1 MAYRKLGTFVN
12 PIVEK
17 NTNGNY
23 SEVLGV
29 SINKEFMPS
38 VANII
43 GTDLT
48 KYNVV
53 RKNRFA
59 FNPMHVGR
67 DKKLPIA
74 IYHEDEPALV
84 SPAYNMFEITDENV
98 DKNYLML
105 VFKTKI
111 FDHLCWFYTDA
122 SVRGGLS
129 WNDFANIEINIP
141 SKDIQ
146 KNIVEKYKKIE
157 NRINNIQ
164 ELKNNLIDIA
174 LNSYNNMI
182 MKYSNENA
190 EIISI
195 GEYADLKSG
204 FAFKSDWWI
213 NEGVPTIKIGNIMN
227 NTINMKSCD
236 YVSEEHAKKAKDF
249 SVKKGDL
256 LIAMTGAT
264 TGKIGIISSINSN
277 CVVNQRVGKFFLGEN
292 PLEKLPFLFCVLNSN
307 EVSYQI
313 HPNGEKGSAQDNLS
327 PDDIKNIKIKIP
339 PRSVIKEFNS
349 SFTKFF
355 NLITII
361 EDETIILNE
370 ILENIVNT
378 I

>member
-29 SINKEFMPS
+29 SIDKEFMPS

-190 EIISI
+190 EILSI

>member
-190 EIISI
+190 DIISI

-327 PDDIKNIKIKIP
+327 SDDIKNIKIKIP

>member
-1 MAYRKLGTFVN
+1 MAFRKIGTFVK
-12 PIVEK
+12 PIIEK
-17 NTNGNY
+17 NTNGYY

-29 SINKEFMPS
+29 SIDKEFMPS

-48 KYNVV
+48 KYNII

-74 IYHEDEPALV
+74 LYHKDEPAIV
-84 SPAYNMFEITDENV
+84 SPAYNMFEIENKDI

-129 WNDFANIEINIP
+129 WNDFSNIEINIP
-141 SKDIQ
+141 SKEIQ
-146 KNIVEKYKKIE
+146 KDIVYKYKKIE
-157 NRINNIQ
+157 NRISVIQQLKEELFEFTQSAYNDLLNNYLHNI
-164 ELKNNLIDIA
+164 K
-174 LNSYNNMI
+174 
-182 MKYSNENA
+182 
-190 EIISI
+190 ISTI
-195 GEYADLKSG
+195 GELVDVKSG
-204 FAFKSDWWI
+204 YAFKSDWWI
-213 NEGVPTIKIGNIMN
+213 DKGTPTVKIGNIIN
-227 NTINMKSCD
+227 NTINMKNCD
-236 YVSEEHAKKAKDF
+236 HISAEHADKAKEF
-249 SVKKGDL
+249 LVKKGDL

-264 TGKIGIISSINSN
+264 TGKIGIVSSLNSN

-292 PLEKLPFLFCVLNSN
+292 PIERLPFVFCMLKSN
-307 EVSYQI
+307 EVNYQL

-327 PDDIKNIKIKIP
+327 PNDIKNIKIKLP
-339 PRSVIKEFNS
+339 PENVIKNFNKEFS
-349 SFTKFF
+349 KVF
-355 NLITII
+355 NLITLI
-361 EDETIILNE
+361 EDETILLKK

>member
-1 MAYRKLGTFVN
+1 MAYRKIGTFVK
-12 PIVEK
+12 PITEK
-17 NTNGNY
+17 NSKGSY

-29 SINKEFMPS
+29 SIDKEFMPS

-48 KYNVV
+48 KYNIV

-74 IYHEDEPALV
+74 VYHDDEPALV
-84 SPAYNMFEITDENV
+84 SPAYNMFEIKDEEV

-129 WNDFANIEINIP
+129 WNDFANIELDIP

-146 KNIVEKYKKIE
+146 KSIVEKYKKIE
-157 NRINNIQ
+157 NRINVIQ
-164 ELKNNLIDIA
+164 DLKDNLINFA
-174 LNSYNNMI
+174 LNSYNNLV
-182 MKYSNENA
+182 KSYLKK
-190 EIISI
+190 EIKFSTI
-195 GEYADLKSG
+195 GDYANVKSG

-213 NEGVPTIKIGNIMN
+213 EDGIPTIKIGNITN
-227 NTINMKSCD
+227 NTINMKNCD
-236 YVSEEHAKKAKDF
+236 YVSEEHAKKAKEF

-264 TGKIGIISSINSN
+264 TGKIGIISSLNSN
-277 CVVNQRVGKFFLGEN
+277 CVVNQRVGKFFLGDN
-292 PLEKLPFLFCVLNSN
+292 PIERLPFIFCILNSN

-327 PDDIKNIKIKIP
+327 PDDIKNIKIKLP
-339 PRSVIKEFNS
+339 SEEVIDEFNN
-349 SFTKFF
+349 KFSKIF

-361 EDETIILNE
+361 EDETIMLNKV
-370 ILENIVNT
+370 LENIVNT

>member
-29 SINKEFMPS
+29 SIDKEFMPS

-190 EIISI
+190 EILSI

-292 PLEKLPFLFCVLNSN
+292 PLEKSPFLFCVLNSN

-327 PDDIKNIKIKIP
+327 PDDIKNIKIKMP

>member
-157 NRINNIQ
+157 NRMNNIQ

>member
-1 MAYRKLGTFVN
+1 MAYRKLGTFIN

-17 NTNGNY
+17 NTNGDY

-29 SINKEFMPS
+29 SIDKEFMPS

-84 SPAYNMFEITDENV
+84 SPAYNMFEITDENI

-157 NRINNIQ
+157 NRISNIQ
-164 ELKNNLIDIA
+164 ELKNNLINIA
-174 LNSYNNMI
+174 LNFYNNI
-182 MKYSNENA
+182 IETYSNEKS
-190 EIISI
+190 ETISI
-195 GEYADLKSG
+195 GEYADVKSG

-213 NEGVPTIKIGNIMN
+213 NEGVPTIKIGNIIN

-292 PLEKLPFLFCVLNSN
+292 PLEKLPFLFCVLNSK

-339 PRSVIKEFNS
+339 PRNVIKEFNNN
-349 SFTKFF
+349 FTKFF

-370 ILENIVNT
+370 ILENIINT